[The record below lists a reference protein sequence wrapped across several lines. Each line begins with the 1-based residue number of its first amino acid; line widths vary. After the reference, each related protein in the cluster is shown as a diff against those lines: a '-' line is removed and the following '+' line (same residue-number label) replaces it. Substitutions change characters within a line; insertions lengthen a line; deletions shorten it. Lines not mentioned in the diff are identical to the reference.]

1 MAIAQAMCTSFKKE
15 LLEGVHNF
23 KNSGGDTFKLA
34 LFAEGSGG
42 KSSTT
47 ATLGATTTALVTTG
61 EVASSGTYVT
71 GGLALTR
78 VDPTTSG
85 TTAFTDF
92 ADRSFTTAT
101 ITAMGA
107 LIYNSSDSNKAVVP
121 EVDGSTLVKEP
132 PPVAYVPLDATSPV
146 VTSAVVVAPNVAVD
160 DDLPPLPSA
169 NSANLKVSP
178 PEFLKLCTPSNNSF
192 LKEVHIACAI
202 AILESPYIFSH
213 FLVTT

>member
-34 LFAEGSGG
+34 LYAEGSGG

-47 ATLGATTTALVTTG
+47 ATLGATTTAFVTTG
-61 EVASSGTYVT
+61 EVASSGTYAT
-71 GGLALTR
+71 GGGSLTR

-92 ADRSFTTAT
+92 NDLSFTTAT

-107 LIYNSSDSNKAVVP
+107 LIYNSSDSNKAVAVL
-121 EVDGSTLVKEP
+121 DFSSNKSSTAGTFTIQFP
-132 PPVAYVPLDATSPV
+132 TADA
-146 VTSAVVVAPNVAVD
+146 
-160 DDLPPLPSA
+160 
-169 NSANLKVSP
+169 
-178 PEFLKLCTPSNNSF
+178 SNAIIR
-192 LKEVHIACAI
+192 IA
-202 AILESPYIFSH
+202 
-213 FLVTT
+213 